1 MINMYVSLVLND
13 KEIFDLVNPR
23 EVVEA
28 CEKTWSEFALGR
40 VINPPKLG
48 LDLGETGN
56 WPNLSAFMNAMPAY
70 VDWLKV
76 AGLKWAGGFWN
87 NWRTGLPSVSAVVL
101 LIDPYNGMFKAIMEG
116 ATITSLRTAA
126 QTALGIKYLAHKKAS
141 SVGIYGGGT
150 QARYHIYVLSQ
161 IFPNMT
167 FKIYD
172 VREDALKRTLELL
185 ERKFKVRANI
195 EICKELKECTTD
207 VDVTVT
213 LTTAQEPFIKPEWVK
228 KGHLI
233 AALGSYQEVYDEV
246 IKMANKIIVDHKEQ
260 TLHRGCLK
268 RLVERGE
275 ITEKNIYATIGEVIA
290 GLKPG
295 RENMEEII
303 LFIPI
308 GTGMLDITVA
318 ELAYRK
324 AIEKGIGVL
333 VPLLRDK
340 EIH

>member
-1 MINMYVSLVLND
+1 MYVTLVLSD
-13 KEIFDLVNPR
+13 REIFNLVSPK
-23 EVVEA
+23 EVIEA
-28 CEKTWSEFALGR
+28 CEKTWSEFAFGR
-40 VINPPKLG
+40 VVNPPKLG

-87 NWRTGLPSVSAVVL
+87 NWRTGLPSISAVVL

-126 QTALGIKYLAHKKAS
+126 QTALGIKYLARKGAS
-141 SVGIYGGGT
+141 SVGIYGAGT

-161 IFPNMT
+161 MFPNMT

-172 VREDALKRTLELL
+172 VREDAIKRTLELL
-185 ERKFKVRANI
+185 ESKFRVKANV
-195 EICKELKECTTD
+195 EVCKEPKDCTAD

-213 LTTAQEPFIKPEWVK
+213 LTTAQQPFIKPEWVR

-246 IKMANKIIVDHKEQ
+246 IKTADKIIVDHVEQ

-268 RLVERGE
+268 KLVERGE
-275 ITEKNIYATIGEVIA
+275 ITEKNIHATIGEVIA

-295 RENMEEII
+295 RESADETI

-318 ELAYRK
+318 EIAYRK
-324 AIEKGIGVL
+324 AVEKGAGVL
-333 VPLLRDK
+333 VSLVRDK